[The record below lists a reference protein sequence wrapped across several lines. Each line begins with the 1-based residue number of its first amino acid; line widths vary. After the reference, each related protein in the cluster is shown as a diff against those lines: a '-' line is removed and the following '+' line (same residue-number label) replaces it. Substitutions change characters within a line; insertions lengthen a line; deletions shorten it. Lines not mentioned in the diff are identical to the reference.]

1 MVSIMFI
8 ACIIK
13 CRETKPKRK
22 NLMSTIQ
29 AAPVGHPILSGVQF
43 GTGTWAWGDR
53 LFWGYGRGYNDDD
66 LRAVFNASLQAGI
79 DLFDTAEVY
88 GQGRSEII
96 LGQFIRESGK
106 QVRVATKFMP
116 YPWRLSRASALR
128 ALRRSLK
135 RLGRDKVEL
144 YQIHWPFPPVKIE
157 TWVEVLGDLTQSGLV
172 DAVGVSNYDRDQ
184 TQRSYDVL
192 TRQGLPLASNQVE
205 YHLLNRKIEKI
216 GLLKHCQELGVTVI
230 AYSPL
235 GQGLLTGK
243 FTPENPPKGV
253 RSRYG
258 TKLLAR
264 IQPLLKLMRQ
274 IGADHAGKTPGQV
287 ALNWVMRKGTLAI
300 PGAKNQRQM
309 EENAGA
315 LGWELTPDE
324 VAALD
329 EASDRAVD
337 STD

>member
-1 MVSIMFI
+1 MTNIEVVS
-8 ACIIK
+8 K
-13 CRETKPKRK
+13 
-22 NLMSTIQ
+22 Q
-29 AAPVGHPILSGVQF
+29 HPVLSGVQF

-66 LRAVFNASLQAGI
+66 LRAAFDASLAAGI

-88 GQGRSEII
+88 GQGRSEML
-96 LGQFIRESGK
+96 LGRFIQESGK
-106 QVRVATKFMP
+106 QVRVATKYMP
-116 YPWRLSRASALR
+116 YPWRLSRGSALR

-135 RLGRDKVEL
+135 RLGREKVEL
-144 YQIHWPFPPVKIE
+144 YQIHWPFPPLKVE
-157 TWVEVLGDLTQSGLV
+157 TWVEALSDLTQTGLI

-184 TQRSYDVL
+184 TQRAYDTL
-192 TRQGLPLASNQVE
+192 IRQGIPLASNQVE
-205 YHLLNRKIEKI
+205 YHMLNRKIEKN
-216 GLLKHCQELGVTVI
+216 GLLRHCQELGVTVI

-243 FTPENPPKGV
+243 FTPENLPKGV

-258 TKLLAR
+258 IKLVTK
-264 IQPLLKLMRQ
+264 IQPLIKLMRQ
-274 IGADHAGKTPGQV
+274 IGADHAGKTPAQV
-287 ALNWVMRKGTLAI
+287 ALNWTMRKGTFTI

-324 VAALD
+324 MVALD
-329 EASDRAVD
+329 EASDRAVE
-337 STD
+337 

>member
-1 MVSIMFI
+1 
-8 ACIIK
+8 
-13 CRETKPKRK
+13 
-22 NLMSTIQ
+22 MSLIEAVPGQ
-29 AAPVGHPILSGVQF
+29 HPVFDGVQF

-66 LRAVFNASLQAGI
+66 LRAVFNASLNAGI

-88 GQGRSEII
+88 GQGRSETL
-96 LGQFIRESGK
+96 LGQFILESGR

-116 YPWRLSRASALR
+116 YPWRLSRRSAQR
-128 ALRRSLK
+128 ALRGSLK
-135 RLGRDKVEL
+135 RLGREKVEL
-144 YQIHWPFPPVKIE
+144 YQIHMPFPPLKIE
-157 TWVEVLGDLTQSGLV
+157 TWVEALSDLAQSGLIG
-172 DAVGVSNYDRDQ
+172 AVGVSNYDRDQ
-184 TQRSYDVL
+184 TQRAYDIL
-192 TRQGLPLASNQVE
+192 IRQGIPLASNQVE
-205 YHLLNRKIEKI
+205 YHLLNRKIEKN

-243 FTPENPPKGV
+243 FTPENPPRGV

-258 TKLLAR
+258 AKLLVK

-274 IGADHAGKTPGQV
+274 ISADHAGKTPGQV
-287 ALNWVMRKGTLAI
+287 ALNWVMCKGTFAI
-300 PGAKNQRQM
+300 PGAKNLRQM

-315 LGWELTPDE
+315 LGWELTLDE

-329 EASDRAVD
+329 EASDQVRED
-337 STD
+337 